1 MYLLFKSIFY
11 FYKFYVMKYIY
22 IYIYEKRNFV
32 KIFKLHNY
40 NDFYINRKDFIKM
53 NFF

>member
-1 MYLLFKSIFY
+1 
-11 FYKFYVMKYIY
+11 MKYIYIY

-40 NDFYINRKDFIKM
+40 NDFYINRKDFFKM
-53 NFF
+53 NFFFKYTKMNFVNIL

>member
-11 FYKFYVMKYIY
+11 FYKFYVIKY